1 MLKRSIVLVAVALA
15 AAPGAEESSSLRID
29 ASSGRAFERSLVA
42 FRDELSPEHR
52 QALGNAL
59 VDIWIAGTQ
68 AADAERGKYRKRDYY
83 RQIDGLSY
91 EEAVAFTTG
100 ESAKL
105 RDRQQSE
112 VATELSAPRR
122 SAPRVARPWPEYE
135 RPSPWAGVP
144 PAPASWEPRSRTPLF
159 GPGPPPR

>member
-1 MLKRSIVLVAVALA
+1 MLKRTIVLLAVALA
-15 AAPGAEESSSLRID
+15 GASSGEELPSLRID
-29 ASSGRAFERSLVA
+29 ASSGRAFEHSLAA
-42 FRDELSPEHR
+42 FRKELSPEHR

-83 RQIDGLSY
+83 RQIDGLIY

-105 RDRQQSE
+105 RDRQQSV
-112 VATELSAPRR
+112 VASERSAPRR
-122 SAPRVARPWPEYE
+122 SAPRVARPWPSYE

-144 PAPASWEPRSRTPLF
+144 PAPSGWEPRSKITLT
-159 GPGPPPR
+159 GPGLQQ

>member
-1 MLKRSIVLVAVALA
+1 MLKRTIVLVVVALA
-15 AAPGAEESSSLRID
+15 GASSGEESTSLRID

-42 FRDELSPEHR
+42 FRKELSPEHR

-105 RDRQQSE
+105 RDRQQSV
-112 VATELSAPRR
+112 VATERSAPRR
-122 SAPRVARPWPEYE
+122 SARVARPWPSYE

-144 PAPASWEPRSRTPLF
+144 PAPSVWEPRSRTTLT
-159 GPGPPPR
+159 GPGLQQ